1 MYIVI
6 LGAGKIGLSITKSL
20 LDINHEVTLID
31 NNPTLCE
38 KINDELGNI
47 TVTGNGIDRDILY
60 KAGLN
65 RTDIFISTTKYDHI
79 NLLACQLAQ
88 HEFESKQT
96 ISIINNHQYLKLFEI
111 LGISSHITPISLIIE
126 TLHKKI
132 SQQTYL
138 DQLTTLP
145 DVNNSKIIKI
155 KIKENLLL
163 ENNNLSEITI
173 PEDSKILLIITNEG
187 IIQFPTDQ
195 QNIEVGTQIIALTT
209 TQSENQLIQQL
220 QGESHSNE

>member
-20 LDINHEVTLID
+20 LDINHEITLID
-31 NNPTLCE
+31 KNLTLCE

-47 TVTGNGIDRDILY
+47 TVTGNGIDRDILN

-88 HEFESKQT
+88 NDFETKQT
-96 ISIINNHQYLKLFEI
+96 ISIINNHQYIKLFEN
-111 LGISSHITPISLIIE
+111 LGISSHINPTSLIIE
-126 TLHKKI
+126 TLHQKI
-132 SQQTYL
+132 SQQNYL

-145 DVNNSKIIKI
+145 DINNSKIIKI
-155 KIKENLLL
+155 QIRENILLT
-163 ENNNLSEITI
+163 ETNLSEITI
-173 PEDSKILLIITNEG
+173 PEDSKILLMITNKG
-187 IIQFPTDQ
+187 TIQFPTDQ
-195 QNIEVGTQIIALTT
+195 QNIEIGTQIIALTT
-209 TQSENQLIQQL
+209 TQSENKLIKQL
-220 QGESHSNE
+220 QGESYNNE